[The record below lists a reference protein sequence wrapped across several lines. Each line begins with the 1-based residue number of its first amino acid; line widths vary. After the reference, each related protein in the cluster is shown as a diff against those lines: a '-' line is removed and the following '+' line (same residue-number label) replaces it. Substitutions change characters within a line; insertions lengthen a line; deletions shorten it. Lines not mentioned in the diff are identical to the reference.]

1 MRNMLIKKNI
11 IRNLYFILFFSVFI
25 ISYQIRGIFVSGKIQ
40 SLNMI
45 AIAVI
50 FFIVSNKN
58 TILKKR
64 YIFFI
69 GILTLSIIYSQ
80 SINNKSFME
89 NMVVI
94 SCIIIPMS
102 LIFIYINKIK
112 FEKIFFLY
120 VKYFNYIVIILFIFA
135 IIDRTSGDIIAK
147 MFASI
152 FNDQSFREAVNSPNN
167 IRYYSFMGH
176 PLYNTQ
182 LFLMF
187 YVLNSIVK
195 KYFPEKQ
202 KIKMLYVVIITVF
215 GVLFTASKT
224 GMVLTL
230 ILLVFMMPYKNKKIS
245 YLILTFI
252 LLIILYK
259 LGFFDNL
266 IYRLTT
272 QTLTSGRNE
281 VWAILKQNDIFP
293 IKFWYGYGSGF
304 NNLYNY
310 YIKGASMAFEYPFK
324 LFQLEYGILND
335 IFIYIIIFIY
345 PMYNI
350 VRSRQC
356 HIFIGFIVIFIDV
369 NTYNGIGLGMD
380 IMMMFCLFI
389 HMILNLVNYLKTND
403 KNKINFI

>member
-40 SLNMI
+40 SLNI
-45 AIAVI
+45 LAIVAI
-50 FFIVSNKN
+50 FFIVFNKN

-69 GILTLSIIYSQ
+69 GILTLSMIYSQ

-120 VKYFNYIVIILFIFA
+120 VRYFNYIIIILFIFA
-135 IIDRTSGDIIAK
+135 IVDRISGDAIAK
-147 MFASI
+147 VFTSM
-152 FNDQSFREAVNSPNN
+152 FNDESFRTAVNSPNN

-187 YVLNSIVK
+187 YVINAIVK

-202 KIKMLYVVIITVF
+202 KIKMSYVVLITVF

-224 GMVLTL
+224 GMALTL
-230 ILLVFMMPYKNKKIS
+230 ILLLFMAPYKNKKIV
-245 YLILTFI
+245 YLVLIFI

-281 VWAILKQNDIFP
+281 VWSILKQNDIFP

-310 YIKGASMAFEYPFK
+310 YIKGASMAFEYPIK
-324 LFQLEYGILND
+324 LFQLEYGILNS

-345 PMYNI
+345 PIYNI
-350 VRSRQC
+350 VKSRQW

-380 IMMMFCLFI
+380 IMMMFCLFMN
-389 HMILNLVNYLKTND
+389 MILNLVNYLKVNR
-403 KNKINFI
+403 